1 MIFPCA
7 VLTTDEKAEA
17 EKNNYNF
24 DHPDAFDI
32 QLLVET
38 LTKLKAGKRVEIP
51 IYNFKVYASISP
63 ISAFRWIFRRIRPSS
78 SPSGVDGIDE

>member
-1 MIFPCA
+1 MPP
-7 VLTTDEKAEA
+7 VLSDEEKAEA

-32 QLLVET
+32 ELLVKT

-51 IYNFKVYASISP
+51 IYNFKVNQLVSDILTCLMLVTSCQ
-63 ISAFRWIFRRIRPSS
+63 
-78 SPSGVDGIDE
+78 VEL